1 MKISEKISEFLYG
14 VGSLV
19 ILTGIFL
26 LILSGW

>member
-1 MKISEKISEFLYG
+1 MRISEKMSEFLYG

-26 LILSGW
+26 LILSGL

>member
-1 MKISEKISEFLYG
+1 MRISEKMSEFLYG

>member
-1 MKISEKISEFLYG
+1 MKISEKMSEFLYG

>member
-1 MKISEKISEFLYG
+1 MRISEKMSEFLYG

-26 LILSGW
+26 IILSGL